1 MTERLNVKLT
11 EPPKTEKDDYSE
23 CLDEYEIERDLMFP
37 ISSFMLEHIV
47 QKGNLEKLI
56 NGFKNGKYA
65 QGILICGKSNPEKL
79 KRTFESL
86 LYGYVDCE
94 KYYQLGK
101 VPEGFEKSAE
111 ELAAVFILEDCIPTD
126 SKNDPNLQKIYELIE
141 WFAKELPKGYPN
153 AKLYHFKTTQNSRA
167 HVTRNI
173 FYSFI
178 RKHHPEIELLHLC
191 DDDDIQ
197 SSMAIAINSIRA
209 VNLEPLVKDTRDL
222 IGLYEIVQKNNGLPM
237 DDGFVLWFIEN
248 HTKWLKPR
256 KNLETY
262 SRERELKY
270 AIMNFIPENKT
281 VPSRESFED
290 FQERLAKRNAN
301 KEHVR
306 RRRRVSG
313 KPEGETSKVSE
324 RTEKD
329 EKFDNHLAK
338 AITTKNLCQFLCSIG
353 LNFSDFV
360 SYTMTDEDHLNA
372 IWGKVYN
379 LNCPNGLNTDL
390 NTLRVQGEDAFK
402 YLSVS
407 SKILFLNDMKIPNL
421 FPLLYEPS
429 FRYEDGTAEAS
440 HTMCIS
446 MFQRMLSSIG
456 IQTRHEKTSTN
467 DFILQSFF
475 RTARETKHPDE
486 VSIYVFSDDLIES
499 LKVLSER
506 SLSNSEQVQIETD
519 SKVSTGSV
527 QNGQTPKIISKV
539 SEPTEKNEKIMRFF
553 STYSRRYVYDVQD
566 NIESPESLSIPFYCL
581 AENDFKK
588 YLAIGNI
595 QDGNNDIIQI
605 ALLKDFILD
614 HWYLIDEVVALN
626 IDVFFCVL
634 ANKCSDEDE
643 DVPLYEAFYDESS
656 DPVNRKY
663 YDDLVSAEKS
673 KIGTETIK
681 SLILPGINF
690 LNNHKFKYLS
700 DPDPSPGKK
709 KLKLNIFDPFA
720 EPSEGLEVDQKVDP
734 EEHYSYAELT
744 EDHDDDDDEDSLGR
758 ELREHDVPDLRG
770 VFDSDHE
777 ERLEPESFE
786 MIRLRFQF
794 MLYLIRTIMTQ
805 YTRNIAAYYQI
816 SEKRVA

>member
-1 MTERLNVKLT
+1 
-11 EPPKTEKDDYSE
+11 
-23 CLDEYEIERDLMFP
+23 
-37 ISSFMLEHIV
+37 
-47 QKGNLEKLI
+47 
-56 NGFKNGKYA
+56 
-65 QGILICGKSNPEKL
+65 
-79 KRTFESL
+79 
-86 LYGYVDCE
+86 
-94 KYYQLGK
+94 
-101 VPEGFEKSAE
+101 
-111 ELAAVFILEDCIPTD
+111 
-126 SKNDPNLQKIYELIE
+126 
-141 WFAKELPKGYPN
+141 
-153 AKLYHFKTTQNSRA
+153 
-167 HVTRNI
+167 
-173 FYSFI
+173 
-178 RKHHPEIELLHLC
+178 
-191 DDDDIQ
+191 
-197 SSMAIAINSIRA
+197 
-209 VNLEPLVKDTRDL
+209 
-222 IGLYEIVQKNNGLPM
+222 
-237 DDGFVLWFIEN
+237 
-248 HTKWLKPR
+248 
-256 KNLETY
+256 
-262 SRERELKY
+262 
-270 AIMNFIPENKT
+270 
-281 VPSRESFED
+281 
-290 FQERLAKRNAN
+290 
-301 KEHVR
+301 
-306 RRRRVSG
+306 
-313 KPEGETSKVSE
+313 
-324 RTEKD
+324 
-329 EKFDNHLAK
+329 
-338 AITTKNLCQFLCSIG
+338 
-353 LNFSDFV
+353 
-360 SYTMTDEDHLNA
+360 MTDEDHLNA

-475 RTARETKHPDE
+475 RTTRETKHPDE
-486 VSIYVFSDDLIES
+486 VSIYVFSDDLIGS
-499 LKVLSER
+499 LKDLSEKSQDQTESDSVKSRKDSTSGDWNYQSSEKLSER
-506 SLSNSEQVQIETD
+506 S
-519 SKVSTGSV
+519 
-527 QNGQTPKIISKV
+527 SKV
-539 SEPTEKNEKIMRFF
+539 SEKDSKNEKIMRFF

-566 NIESPESLSIPFYCL
+566 KIESPESLSIPFYCL

-595 QDGNNDIIQI
+595 QSGNNDIIQI

-614 HWYLIDEVVALN
+614 HWYLIDEVTALN

-643 DVPLYEAFYDESS
+643 DVPLYETFYDESS

-663 YDDLVSAEKS
+663 YDDVVSAEKS

-690 LNNHKFKYLS
+690 LNNHNFKYLS

-720 EPSEGLEVDQKVDP
+720 EPVPELDP
-734 EEHYSYAELT
+734 EEHYSYTELT
-744 EDHDDDDDEDSLGR
+744 EDHDEDDVQDDEFL
-758 ELREHDVPDLRG
+758 DLRG

-794 MLYLIRTIMTQ
+794 MLYLIRTIMTVAFKE
-805 YTRNIAAYYQI
+805 YTEKLKREFEYRGLKEIHQIWMLFSSWNVMYTEIDFKLVAAIINDIYRWNPGFNSCMISAFRKLRINHKYADLEHLGTIIETDELFPEPEELLSGTEKGLSDGTQRTGRDMTELRNWKKQSMIFEVSHIYFRHFGSLSAEEAQECRKMKTHRFRKNDKDENELILYRNFITEPDIDKRCTDFI
-816 SEKRVA
+816 SEPKLFAVIGFGKYKIDSTFDCPSQRESRLTFDRSSSPEKSPEKSQEKSSVQSPEKSSVQSSEKSQEQIEKELKDFDDVKNMYEKLLVEFKNEKLNINEWNWSLHHPEESIFKIHGGRNKNKLILMILLVFLLIGCLIGIIVIAVKIYQMKSVQETSDGNHL